1 MKTTHAVTLVGA
13 GPGDPDLLTLK
24 AVRALRQATVALVD
38 DLVHPGVLRYLR
50 KTARIVHVGKRGG
63 CVSTPQAFIHKLMVA
78 EARRGERVV
87 RLKGGDPFVFGRG
100 GEESDA
106 LREAGIEVAVVSG
119 LTAGIAGP
127 ATMGLPVT
135 DRRYC
140 RGVALVTGHAGSPDG
155 DPDWAALARCG
166 LTLVIYMGVTRAAD
180 IALALQRAG
189 MSAQTPVAVICR
201 AHLPLQRQAVC
212 TLATVA
218 ATLMDDDMGSPAVLV
233 VGDVVQATPL
243 WRQLINESAAS
254 GADVPQRAATAV

>member
-1 MKTTHAVTLVGA
+1 MPAPSYASADLPACDSPDVIARVASKAAHPSIRNWDAAVLIGQV
-13 GPGDPDLLTLK
+13 DR
-24 AVRALRQATVALVD
+24 VRETRTN
-38 DLVHPGVLRYLR
+38 
-50 KTARIVHVGKRGG
+50 
-63 CVSTPQAFIHKLMVA
+63 
-78 EARRGERVV
+78 
-87 RLKGGDPFVFGRG
+87 
-100 GEESDA
+100 
-106 LREAGIEVAVVSG
+106 
-119 LTAGIAGP
+119 IAGRS
-127 ATMGLPVT
+127 LI

-189 MSAQTPVAVICR
+189 MSAQTPVAVVCR

-212 TLATVA
+212 TLATVP